1 MFCQPIQIYHTTY
14 SVVSNMMGYVFISS
28 IQVLERL
35 SPSKLVERIL
45 HGVSDKQLWTIVYH
59 ITTSRASNDI
69 VDELLIGIVV
79 LKG

>member
-1 MFCQPIQIYHTTY
+1 MFCQPIQKYHTTY
-14 SVVSNMMGYVFISS
+14 YVVSNMKGFAFILT
-28 IQVLERL
+28 IQVSEKLC
-35 SPSKLVERIL
+35 PSKLVERIL

-69 VDELLIGIVV
+69 VEELLIGIVV